1 MDIEAQR
8 LANLQNKEKLLAELN
23 LNSRTIASTKAQ
35 PVKRE
40 NGGSVKRRKIETVQA
55 PTRSSARIQI
65 AGERPSYKE
74 EPDNVRTT
82 TTQRVKVKARSSK
95 GKSTCV
101 ADLEED
107 VQLSPAPDV
116 GPMRENWSKWKVT
129 GPPPIR
135 DDETGTFYF
144 EDFRSFSPNK
154 SPEEMIREG
163 SFGGSYWRPLKS
175 RRLGIVIEE
184 DWKELPSEWIQ
195 GLDVER
201 YLTSP
206 DYEPDVNK
214 YKVACGQSIEEW
226 EASGWI
232 MHEYDVR
239 GWFQWY
245 CRFFQGRRCPD
256 DERQVS
262 RWRKCVG
269 PTGRWKRMLLKA
281 YLKMGVRDVFD
292 DGEDEDTREVS
303 PVMHQTCHHWAYEI
317 KPHDLEEAWH
327 SPR

>member
-23 LNSRTIASTKAQ
+23 LNSRTDTHTKAQ

-40 NGGSVKRRKIETVQA
+40 NGVSVKRRKTETAQA
-55 PTRSSARIQI
+55 PTRSSARIQN

-74 EPDNVRTT
+74 ESDKVRSTIM
-82 TTQRVKVKARSSK
+82 QPVKVKSRSSK
-95 GKSTCV
+95 GNSTFV
-101 ADLEED
+101 ADAEEE
-107 VQLSPAPDV
+107 VRLSPAPDV
-116 GPMRENWSKWKVT
+116 DSIRESWSQWDIT
-129 GPPPIR
+129 GSAPIR
-135 DDETGTFYF
+135 DEQTGTFHF
-144 EDFRSFSPNK
+144 EDFPLFSPNK

-163 SFGGSYWRPLKS
+163 SFGGSYWRRLKS
-175 RRLGIVIEE
+175 RRLGIVVEE
-184 DWKELPSEWIQ
+184 DWKELPSEWIE

-201 YLTSP
+201 FLASP
-206 DYEPDVNK
+206 DYDAEVNK

-281 YLKMGVRDVFD
+281 YLKMEVRDVFD
-292 DGEDEDTREVS
+292 DGEDEDSREVS

-317 KPHDLEEAWH
+317 KQHDLDEAWD